1 MKPETTKHPRLLQY
15 CIRGNSRQTGKKE
28 IISRPYDTQTKA
40 LETLSYMAKHYRKTH
55 TYARVA
61 KMK

>member
-1 MKPETTKHPRLLQY
+1 MKKPHITKY
-15 CIRGNSRQTGKKE
+15 CIRGNSRKTKEKE
-28 IISRPYDTQTKA
+28 IISDPFDTQAQA
-40 LETLSYMAKHYRKTH
+40 LDTLAYMAKHYRKTH

>member
-1 MKPETTKHPRLLQY
+1 MKKPHITKY
-15 CIRGNSRQTGKKE
+15 CIRGNSRKTHKKE
-28 IISRPYDTQTKA
+28 IISGPFDTQEKA
-40 LETLSYMAKHYRKTH
+40 LDTLAYMAKYYRKTH

>member
-1 MKPETTKHPRLLQY
+1 MKKPHITKY
-15 CIRGNSRQTGKKE
+15 CIRGNSRKTHKKE
-28 IISRPYDTQTKA
+28 IISGPFDTQTQA
-40 LETLSYMAKHYRKTH
+40 LDTLAYMAKYYRKTH

>member
-1 MKPETTKHPRLLQY
+1 MKKPHITQY
-15 CIRGNSRQTGKKE
+15 CIRGNSRMTKKKE
-28 IISRPYDTQTKA
+28 IISGPFDTQAKA
-40 LETLSYMAKHYRKTH
+40 LETLAYMAKHYRKTH